1 MRQGAA
7 PETLAQPT
15 VTDTQ
20 PRVDEAEP
28 SPIRLSFSR
37 VDTYLTCPLKYR
49 YAYVDRLPQEP
60 SPDLSWGS
68 SVHAALEAWWDRKL
82 AEPPPLEVLFQAL
95 YDNWDDTGFEGMA
108 REEKLKWYTRAREV
122 LSRHYERH
130 APTYV
135 PAVACEQGF
144 ALDLGAGV
152 EVTGVIDHVARIGS
166 GGVGVVD
173 WKTNRRA
180 KPRKQVAESLQL
192 AIYWLAA
199 VELWG
204 HEPDWVAFDFVVPGI
219 RVAVGREELDTD
231 GAVATIHRVA
241 DEIRSA
247 TSFAPTPSRLCGWC
261 DYRGL
266 CPAFEGDGPDVPGRA
281 VVELERLRRRWE
293 RDGAR
298 ITELEDVVRSR
309 LGPHVLGEET
319 SEESADKPDSV
330 PSAPDG

>member
-7 PETLAQPT
+7 PETLPDPTLTDGEQTAQGAGP
-15 VTDTQ
+15 
-20 PRVDEAEP
+20 A
-28 SPIRLSFSR
+28 PIRLSFSR
-37 VDTYLTCPLKYR
+37 VDTYLSCPLKYQ

-95 YDNWDDTGFEGMA
+95 YDNWDDSGFEGMS
-108 REEKLKWYTRAREV
+108 REEKLKWYMRAREV
-122 LSRHYERH
+122 LARHHQQH
-130 APTYV
+130 AASYV

-152 EVTGVIDHVARIGS
+152 EVTGVIDHVARTDS
-166 GGVGVVD
+166 GGLGVVD
-173 WKTNRRA
+173 WKTNRKA
-180 KPRKQVAESLQL
+180 KPRRQVAQSLQL

-219 RVAVGREELDTD
+219 RVTAGREELDTD

-241 DEIRSA
+241 DEIRAA
-247 TSFAPTPSRLCGWC
+247 TSFTPTPSRLCGWC

-281 VVELERLRRRWE
+281 VVELQRLRRRRE

-309 LGPHVLGEET
+309 LGPHLLGEDAE
-319 SEESADKPDSV
+319 
-330 PSAPDG
+330 DGRGDGR